1 MAGSQLMACLGWQM
15 PMKALLDAVSQ
26 ELAPT
31 SGLGQEHS
39 DCLTQ
44 GDLKPAQG

>member
-15 PMKALLDAVSQ
+15 PMKASLDAVSQ
-26 ELAPT
+26 E
-31 SGLGQEHS
+31 LGQEHS